1 MSREELAF
9 WVALVANGVTF
20 VQIMP
25 QIVRLLR
32 TGRTEGVSPA
42 WAAVGMTIN
51 LGWLTYVVE
60 NEFWVTIPSIIAA
73 IVSFG
78 LALYLLYRN
87 GADVRPGLL
96 MTVPIALASV
106 GIQLAAGWTVLGT
119 VLGLSNA
126 LYLGPS
132 VVAAWRAH
140 VPVGISPVTWWLT
153 VLEGLKWGFYGVL
166 VAAVADHG
174 VRVDRDRFGT
184 NGAAAA
190 VGGPRPHPRRT
201 RPRNLSVHGLGIMV
215 GPFGG
220 RCLKSD
226 GTRG

>member
-20 VQIMP
+20 VQILP

-87 GADVRPGLL
+87 GADVRLGLL
-96 MTVPIALASV
+96 MTVPIAVASV
-106 GIQLAAGWTVLGT
+106 GIQMAAGWTVLGT

-140 VPVGISPVTWWLT
+140 VPVGLSPVTWWLT
-153 VLEGLKWGFYGVL
+153 VLEGLKWGLYGVL
-166 VAAVADHG
+166 VAAVPIMVYGSTAIG
-174 VRVDRDRFGT
+174 LALMVLLRLWVARDRIRAEMR
-184 NGAAAA
+184 AA
-190 VGGPRPHPRRT
+190 
-201 RPRNLSVHGLGIMV
+201 
-215 GPFGG
+215 
-220 RCLKSD
+220 
-226 GTRG
+226 

>member
-96 MTVPIALASV
+96 MTVPIAVASV
-106 GIQLAAGWTVLGT
+106 GIQLAAGWTMLGT

-140 VPVGISPVTWWLT
+140 VPVGISAVTWWLT

-166 VAAVADHG
+166 VAAVPIMVYGSTAIG
-174 VRVDRDRFGT
+174 LALMVLLRLWVARDRIR
-184 NGAAAA
+184 AEL
-190 VGGPRPHPRRT
+190 GPAT
-201 RPRNLSVHGLGIMV
+201 
-215 GPFGG
+215 
-220 RCLKSD
+220 
-226 GTRG
+226 

>member
-87 GADVRPGLL
+87 GADVRLGLL
-96 MTVPIALASV
+96 MTVPIAVASV
-106 GIQLAAGWTVLGT
+106 GIQMAAGWTVLGT

-140 VPVGISPVTWWLT
+140 IPVGVSPATWWLT

-166 VAAVADHG
+166 VAAVPIMVYGSTAILLAAL
-174 VRVDRDRFGT
+174 VLLRLWVTRDRIRAEMGS
-184 NGAAAA
+184 A
-190 VGGPRPHPRRT
+190 
-201 RPRNLSVHGLGIMV
+201 
-215 GPFGG
+215 
-220 RCLKSD
+220 
-226 GTRG
+226 

>member
-87 GADVRPGLL
+87 GADVRLGLL

-106 GIQLAAGWTVLGT
+106 GIQMAAGWTVLGT

-140 VPVGISPVTWWLT
+140 VPVGVSPVTWWLT

-166 VAAVADHG
+166 VAAV
-174 VRVDRDRFGT
+174 
-184 NGAAAA
+184 
-190 VGGPRPHPRRT
+190 P
-201 RPRNLSVHGLGIMV
+201 IMV
-215 GPFGG
+215 YGSTAVLLAALVLL
-220 RCLKSD
+220 RLWMA
-226 GTRG
+226 RHRIQAAMRAA